1 MALRVTPVY
10 AMNPPRLTRIITIVP
25 IVTTA
30 AFKSNPDKTRVTTN
44 TAPKDIPK
52 DVMVSA
58 KKPLR
63 LYTKVCQIDV
73 VCGSEQIHKNA
84 KMRYEMPNM
93 PMVAFQSIML
103 HGFNNKRLH
112 IYPSK
117 HPPTN

>member
-58 KKPLR
+58 KKFE
-63 LYTKVCQIDV
+63 YI
-73 VCGSEQIHKNA
+73 GSVLNRRGLWLGANSEECENA
-84 KMRYEMPNM
+84 ICNAEYAYGCFP
-93 PMVAFQSIML
+93 
-103 HGFNNKRLH
+103 
-112 IYPSK
+112 IY
-117 HPPTN
+117 HVTWIQQ

>member
-30 AFKSNPDKTRVTTN
+30 AFKSNPDKTKVTTN

-58 KKPLR
+58 KK
-63 LYTKVCQIDV
+63 TTSI
-73 VCGSEQIHKNA
+73 I
-84 KMRYEMPNM
+84 YESVSN
-93 PMVAFQSIML
+93 
-103 HGFNNKRLH
+103 
-112 IYPSK
+112 
-117 HPPTN
+117 

>member
-44 TAPKDIPK
+44 TAPRDIPK

-58 KKPLR
+58 NKSFIRVSLELNIFGGMASIPKIVTKTFIALR
-63 LYTKVCQIDV
+63 Y
-73 VCGSEQIHKNA
+73 
-84 KMRYEMPNM
+84 
-93 PMVAFQSIML
+93 
-103 HGFNNKRLH
+103 
-112 IYPSK
+112 
-117 HPPTN
+117 